1 MKFLK
6 SQWFTL
12 CFALLALVLVII
24 NMVQGDDLMTI
35 AWTISFV
42 YWVVSASTM
51 YNDERI
57 KALEREV
64 EEIKNRAITDVEETS
79 PNHYTC
85 MRRLGPDKNVKD
97 FGGKK

>member
-64 EEIKNRAITDVEETS
+64 EQIKNRAITDIEEKST
-79 PNHYTC
+79 NHFIV
-85 MRRLGPDKNVKD
+85 RRKLGPDKGVK
-97 FGGKK
+97 

>member
-12 CFALLALVLVII
+12 CLALVAFVLAII
-24 NMVQGDDLMTI
+24 SMVRGDDLMAV
-35 AWTISFV
+35 AWTVTFV
-42 YWVVSASTM
+42 YWTVSASTM

-57 KALEREV
+57 KVLEREV
-64 EEIKNRAITDVEETS
+64 EELKNQAITDVIETE

-85 MRRLGPDKNVKD
+85 MRKLGPDKGVK
-97 FGGKK
+97 

>member
-6 SQWFTL
+6 SQWFSL
-12 CFALLALVLVII
+12 CFALMALVLVII
-24 NMVQGDDLMTI
+24 NMVQGDDLMVV
-35 AWTISFV
+35 AWTITFV

-64 EEIKNRAITDVEETS
+64 EQIKNRAITDVIETE

-85 MRRLGPDKNVKD
+85 MRKLGPDKE
-97 FGGKK
+97 KK

>member
-12 CFALLALVLVII
+12 CLALMAFVFVII
-24 NMVQGDDLMTI
+24 NVVQGDDLMAV

-42 YWVVSASTM
+42 YWVISASTM

-57 KALEREV
+57 QALEREV
-64 EEIKNRAITDVEETS
+64 EEIKNRAITDVLETE

-85 MRRLGPDKNVKD
+85 MRKLGPDKEVK
-97 FGGKK
+97 